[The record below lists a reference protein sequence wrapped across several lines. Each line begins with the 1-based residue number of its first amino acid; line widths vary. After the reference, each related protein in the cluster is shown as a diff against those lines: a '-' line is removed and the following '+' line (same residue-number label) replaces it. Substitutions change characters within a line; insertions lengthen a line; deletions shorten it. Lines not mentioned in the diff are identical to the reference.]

1 MCNKTSYV
9 NLVAHVYLHNG
20 VLLIVFLTYAEY
32 RKSSIRSRL
41 SIILDLNFPR
51 IVLEVVQK
59 HFRANI
65 FIEVLKDPLR
75 TLKRPKNIIFLT
87 LEGVSLLYRPT
98 SNWRFTVSLLWRF
111 AITSVH
117 TYITDLKFVFL
128 LPLFKILKVV
138 VLSVVL
144 DTDELLVLS

>member
-1 MCNKTSYV
+1 MLFLISSLPQFAIYFQLFLIIYSFLDWRVYNWEIMCNKTSYV

-98 SNWRFTVSLLWRF
+98 SN
-111 AITSVH
+111 
-117 TYITDLKFVFL
+117 
-128 LPLFKILKVV
+128 
-138 VLSVVL
+138 
-144 DTDELLVLS
+144 